1 MYQDLSFMNVPLPED
16 VLKLKIYGDYAG
28 AQKMIRYFLEEKDIP
43 QALRKRLEIEQEV
56 IGVMGGNEYPFTYD
70 EALEIMMIHLRD
82 FKKEELDHLK
92 EISAADWIYIDG
104 EVHFQRRFYENLIK
118 TRPDYAKRVIAE
130 NPEDEKQNNLNQ
142 NLLNEN
148 IHYMKE
154 YGGRTV
160 HTRIRS
166 TIKAKKEFEEV
177 GRKVRVY
184 LPIPKVYEQVSNV
197 EIHASNPEI
206 TYIAPVDAPQRT
218 VYFETELKENQEFMV
233 DYSFDYHVNYVELDP
248 AKVSE
253 E

>member
-70 EALEIMMIHLRD
+70 EALEIMTSHLRD
-82 FKKEELDHLK
+82 FKKEELDYLK

-118 TRPDYAKRVIAE
+118 TRPDFAKRVIVE
-130 NPEDEKQNNLNQ
+130 NLEDNKENNLNQ
-142 NLLNEN
+142 RLLNEN

-154 YGGRTV
+154 
-160 HTRIRS
+160 H
-166 TIKAKKEFEEV
+166 
-177 GRKVRVY
+177 
-184 LPIPKVYEQVSNV
+184 
-197 EIHASNPEI
+197 
-206 TYIAPVDAPQRT
+206 
-218 VYFETELKENQEFMV
+218 
-233 DYSFDYHVNYVELDP
+233 
-248 AKVSE
+248 
-253 E
+253 